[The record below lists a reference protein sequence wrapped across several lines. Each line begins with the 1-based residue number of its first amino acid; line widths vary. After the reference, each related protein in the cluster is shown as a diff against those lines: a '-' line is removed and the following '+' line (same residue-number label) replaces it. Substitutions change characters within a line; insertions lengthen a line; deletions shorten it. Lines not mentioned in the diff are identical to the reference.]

1 MPRVASVSSTL
12 FVIVLLIS
20 WLEDVSFAWPI
31 TKDVVERAT
40 QCNGHEELCDRS
52 YGNITFLG
60 AHDSF
65 ASSRDPLALARDQE
79 VNITA
84 QLELGVRLL
93 QAQSHMKNGTLHFCH
108 TSCTLFDGGTVLSYL
123 KTVKAFLD
131 GHPNE
136 VLTLLFTN
144 PEGVSVAGAWKD
156 VFDNAGLTELI
167 YTPRPA
173 DAPIKRDDWPTLG
186 SMIASGRRLVVFLD
200 AGADPTQIATILPE
214 FAMIWETPFSVTDPA
229 FPCSVNRIHGPLPV
243 EDHMYLINHSLNVNI
258 IPIGEGVIISDPFE
272 ASTTNSVTS
281 IRANVDLCAPLAGDR
296 APNFILLDF
305 VNRGEGLRA
314 VDLLNGFDITPPSS
328 NSTTTP
334 PDGDTKPNS
343 GSRRV
348 ARGVGHVNWLSV
360 CVGITCFVFAGLL

>member
-1 MPRVASVSSTL
+1 MLRLASMSSTP

-20 WLEDVSFAWPI
+20 WLEDVSLALPV
-31 TKDVVERAT
+31 TKDAVKRAT

-65 ASSRDPLALARDQE
+65 ASSKDPLALARDQE
-79 VNITA
+79 VGITT

-144 PEGVSVAGAWKD
+144 PEGVSVAGAWKN

-167 YTPRPA
+167 YTPSPA
-173 DAPIKRDDWPTLG
+173 DVPIKRDDWPTLG
-186 SMIASGRRLVVFLD
+186 SMITSGRRLVVFLD

-229 FPCSVNRIHGPLPV
+229 FPCSVNRIHGPLQV

-258 IPIGEGVIISDPFE
+258 IPVGEGVIVSDPFE
-272 ASTTNSVTS
+272 AGTTNSVTS

-314 VDLLNGFDITPPSS
+314 IDLLNGFE
-328 NSTTTP
+328 
-334 PDGDTKPNS
+334 
-343 GSRRV
+343 
-348 ARGVGHVNWLSV
+348 
-360 CVGITCFVFAGLL
+360 